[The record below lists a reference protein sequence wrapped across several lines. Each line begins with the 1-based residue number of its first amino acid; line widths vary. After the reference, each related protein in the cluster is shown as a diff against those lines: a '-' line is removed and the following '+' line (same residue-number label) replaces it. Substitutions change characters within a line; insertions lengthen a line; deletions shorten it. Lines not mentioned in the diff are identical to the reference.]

1 MSIRTCV
8 LALVAVF
15 ALATV
20 ALAPSSGA
28 AFATGAFHP
37 KEVHH
42 LPKDMRRLPR

>member
-15 ALATV
+15 ALAAA

-28 AFATGAFHP
+28 AFAPGAHP